1 MRTRLRLI
9 GLAIVMVATLIP
21 VSPGPAAAATG
32 RADETTRLHALF
44 DQEWERLLKENPTF
58 ASSLGDRRYN
68 RRWEDLSVAAVTR
81 SHKAELAALERLER
95 IDRDAL
101 PASEQLNYD
110 LFQSGYRDS
119 VEGYRFR
126 DFLMPIGHQYGIQLP
141 DNMVSLIPFETER
154 DYRDWAVRLRAM
166 GRQIDQTIA
175 LLKQGLKEKRTL
187 PRVVLERVPDQIRTQ
202 LVTNPEDSAL
212 YSPYR
217 EIPDSIPAATQ
228 KRLRADGRAAVK
240 NVVVPGYRRLLD
252 FFERR
257 YLPGSR
263 TSIAATELP
272 DGRAYYAYAV
282 RSHTTTGLTA
292 DAIHEVG
299 LSEVARIR
307 TEMERLIKEIGFDG
321 SYTDFVEFL
330 RSDDRFYYESA
341 DELLAGYRAIAK
353 RIEPELGRLFGRLPS
368 MPMEIEPVPA
378 AAAPDEDAA
387 YYMTGTADGSRPG
400 TVYVNLHELRSRP
413 KFDMEVLMAHEGA
426 PGHHLQF
433 SVTLAQTDVP
443 EFRRHDEHTA
453 FIEGWALY
461 SEGLG
466 TELGLYR
473 DPYSRF
479 GQLTAEVW
487 RAIRLVVD
495 TGIHAKGW
503 SRQQAI
509 DYFSANA
516 ARPLH
521 DIVNEVDRYIAW
533 PGQALAYK
541 VGQLRIS
548 ELRRRA
554 EERLGDGFDVKAFH
568 DVVLGAGSVPLD
580 VLEAIVD
587 RWVGEQSRGT

>member
-9 GLAIVMVATLIP
+9 GLAIVMVATLTP
-21 VSPGPAAAATG
+21 VSSGRAAAATG
-32 RADETTRLHALF
+32 RTDETARLHALF
-44 DQEWERLLKENPTF
+44 DQEWERVLKENPTF

-68 RRWEDLSVAAVTR
+68 RRWEDLSVRAVAR
-81 SHKAELAALERLER
+81 SHKAELAALKRLER

-101 PASEQLNYD
+101 PAPEQLNYD
-110 LFQSGYRDS
+110 LFQDGYRDS

-141 DNMVSLIPFETER
+141 DGMVSLIPFETER

-187 PRVVLERVPDQIRTQ
+187 PRVVLERVPDQIRAQ

-212 YSPYR
+212 FSPYR
-217 EIPDSIPAATQ
+217 EIPESIPAATQ
-228 KRLRADGRAAVK
+228 KRLRAEGRAAVK

-272 DGRAYYAYAV
+272 DGEAYYAYAV
-282 RSHTTTGLTA
+282 RSHTTTDLTA
-292 DAIHEVG
+292 DAIHKLGLAEVT
-299 LSEVARIR
+299 RIR
-307 TEMERLIKEIGFDG
+307 AEMERLIKQIGFDG
-321 SYTDFVEFL
+321 SYADFVEFL

-341 DELLAGYRAIAK
+341 DELLAGYRAIAE

-368 MPMEIEPVPA
+368 IAMEIQPVPA

-400 TVYVNLHELRSRP
+400 IVYVNLDELRSRP

-433 SVTLAQTDVP
+433 SFALVQTDVP
-443 EFRRHDEHTA
+443 EFRRHNEHTA

-466 TELGLYR
+466 AELGLYR

-503 SRQQAI
+503 SRQHAI

-521 DIVNEVDRYIAW
+521 DIINEVDRYIAW

-554 EERLGDGFDVKAFH
+554 EEHLGDRFDVKAFH

-587 RWVGEQSRGT
+587 RWIGE